1 MSSIDDVLATIPMDR
16 LAAQLGVDK
25 ATAEQAARTA
35 LPALFGGMQANAQDP
50 AGAASLQRA
59 VGNHDPGL
67 VEGGVDLGQVDTAD
81 GDKIVGHI
89 FGAQRDPVVNRLGGG
104 EGGGVDAGLVAKLL
118 PLLAPIVMSYL
129 AKQTGARSTAPGG
142 AGGGLGDILG
152 SVLGGGG
159 GKGGGFDI
167 GDVLGGLLGGG
178 RR

>member
-16 LAAQLGVDK
+16 LAAQLGVDEE
-25 ATAEQAARTA
+25 TAEQAARTA
-35 LPALFGGMQANAQDP
+35 LPALFGGMQADAQDP

-67 VEGGVDLGQVDTAD
+67 VEGGADLGQVDTAD
-81 GDKIVGHI
+81 
-89 FGAQRDPVVNRLGGG
+89 
-104 EGGGVDAGLVAKLL
+104 
-118 PLLAPIVMSYL
+118 
-129 AKQTGARSTAPGG
+129 
-142 AGGGLGDILG
+142 G

-167 GDVLGGLLGGG
+167 GDALGGLLGGG